1 MTQKEYIMRLSKDF
15 ILAEF
20 TDTDTG
26 LPNEPGQEEIRNL
39 KLLVQKVLQPARDKF
54 GVINVT
60 SGYRSPEVNSA
71 VGGSSATS
79 DHVHGRAADIQC
91 DDMATVFNYIRKY
104 LPFKQLI
111 WEFGTDTQP
120 KWIHVSYD
128 VNNNRGDVLKAIK
141 RNGKTKYIKF

>member
-1 MTQKEYIMRLSKDF
+1 MRLSKDF
-15 ILAEF
+15 ILSEF

-26 LPNEPGQEEIRNL
+26 LPNVPGEGEIRNL
-39 KLLVQKVLQPARDKF
+39 KLLAQKVLQPARNKF

-71 VGGSSATS
+71 PSVKGSATS
-79 DHVHGRAADIQC
+79 DHLYGRAADIQC
-91 DDMATVFNYIRKY
+91 EDMATVFNYIRKY

-111 WEFGTDTQP
+111 WEFGTDVQP

-128 VNNNRGDVLKAIK
+128 VKNNRGEVLKAIK
-141 RNGKTKYIKF
+141 KNGKTKYIKF

>member
-1 MTQKEYIMRLSKDF
+1 MLLSRNF
-15 ILAEF
+15 TLAEL

-26 LPNEPGQEEIRNL
+26 LPNNPSQEEIRNL
-39 KLLVQKVLQPARDKF
+39 KLLVQKVLQPARNKF

-71 VGGSSATS
+71 VGGSATS

-91 DDMATVFNYIRKY
+91 EDMAEVFKYIRKN

-111 WEFGTDTQP
+111 WEFGTDAQP
-120 KWIHVSYD
+120 KWIHVAYD
-128 VNNNRGDVLKAIK
+128 ANNNKGEVLKAIK
-141 RNGKTKYIKF
+141 KGGKTKYIQF

>member
-1 MTQKEYIMRLSKDF
+1 MKLSENF
-15 ILAEF
+15 TLAEL

-26 LPNEPGQEEIRNL
+26 IANNPSQGEINNL
-39 KLLVQKVLQPARDKF
+39 KLLVQKVLQPVRDKF

-71 VGGSSATS
+71 PSVKGSATS
-79 DHVHGRAADIQC
+79 DHLYGRAADIQC
-91 DDMATVFNYIRKY
+91 EDMASVFNYIRKK

-120 KWIHVSYD
+120 KWIHVAYD
-128 VNNNRGDVLKAIK
+128 VNNNKSEVLKAIK
-141 RNGKTKYIKF
+141 KGGKTKYVQF

>member
-1 MTQKEYIMRLSKDF
+1 MRLSKDF
-15 ILAEF
+15 MLSEF

-39 KLLVQKVLQPARDKF
+39 KLLVQKVLQPARNKF

-71 VGGSSATS
+71 VGGSATS

-91 DDMATVFNYIRKY
+91 EDMATVFNYIRKY

-111 WEFGTDTQP
+111 WEFGTDVQP
-120 KWIHVSYD
+120 GWIHVSYD
-128 VNNNRGDVLKAIK
+128 VLNNRGEVLKAIK
-141 RNGKTKYIKF
+141 KGGKTKYIKF

>member
-1 MTQKEYIMRLSKDF
+1 MRLSKDF
-15 ILAEF
+15 ILSEL

-26 LPNEPGQEEIRNL
+26 LPNVPGQEEIRNL
-39 KLLVQKVLQPARDKF
+39 KLLVQKVLQPARNKF

-71 VGGSSATS
+71 VGGSATS

-91 DDMATVFNYIRKY
+91 EDMATVFNYIRKY

-111 WEFGTDTQP
+111 WEFGTDSQP
-120 KWIHVSYD
+120 GWIHVSYD
-128 VNNNRGDVLKAIK
+128 VLNNRGEVLKAIK
-141 RNGKTKYIKF
+141 KGGKTKYIKF

>member
-1 MTQKEYIMRLSKDF
+1 MRLSRDF
-15 ILAEF
+15 TLAEL

-26 LPNEPGQEEIRNL
+26 IANNPSQDEIRNL
-39 KLLVQKVLQPARDKF
+39 KLLVQKVLQPVRDKF

-60 SGYRSPEVNSA
+60 SGFRSTAVNSA
-71 VGGSSATS
+71 PSVKGSATS

-91 DDMATVFNYIRKY
+91 EDMATVFKYIRKN

-120 KWIHVSYD
+120 KWIHVAYD
-128 VNNNRGDVLKAIK
+128 ANNNKGEVLKAIK
-141 RNGKTKYIKF
+141 KGGKTKYVQF

>member
-1 MTQKEYIMRLSKDF
+1 MKLSENF
-15 ILAEF
+15 TLAEL

-26 LPNEPGQEEIRNL
+26 IANNPSQGEINNL
-39 KLLVQKVLQPARDKF
+39 KLLVQKVLQPVRDKF

-60 SGYRSPEVNSA
+60 SGFRSPLVNSA
-71 VGGSSATS
+71 VGGSATS

-91 DDMATVFNYIRKY
+91 EDMATVFKYIRKN

-120 KWIHVSYD
+120 KWIHVAYD
-128 VNNNRGDVLKAIK
+128 VNNNKSEVLKAIK
-141 RNGKTKYIKF
+141 KGGKTKYVQF